1 MKEWKPGRWKEGY
14 RLYWFLDRHFGKRWN
29 DFKDFIGYP
38 SDPKWLTRFV
48 DWIPGYYP
56 EWIEDE

>member
-1 MKEWKPGRWKEGY
+1 MIEKYNGHWKDGY
-14 RLYWFLDRHFGKRWN
+14 RLYWFLDKLFGRAWDN
-29 DFKDFIGYP
+29 FKDLIGHP

-56 EWIEDE
+56 EWIDD

>member
-1 MKEWKPGRWKEGY
+1 MIINKGRWKEGY
-14 RLYWFLDRHFGKRWN
+14 RLYWFMYNAFGRTWN
-29 DFKDFIGYP
+29 DFKDIVGHP
-38 SDPKWLTRFV
+38 HDPEWLTKIV